1 MTLEEMMVKAIRKFT
16 EAYKNEGCEIRK
28 ISAYEY
34 YSSSEKG
41 VTYALFGVEYADNK
55 GEYHEIEIAIQ

>member
-1 MTLEEMMVKAIRKFT
+1 MTLEEMMVKAIRKFRK
-16 EAYKNEGCEIRK
+16 AYKNEGCEIRK

-34 YSSSEKG
+34 SSNEKG